1 MDGANNQIIINVKSV
16 LEQEAKFPFLVRNK
30 IDEMAT
36 NDIFLHG
43 VEEAVHDLLID
54 NAANNYTGL
63 DRDRDTEEEVEF
75 AIRCFPGVLSRGI
88 ETNIGS
94 KYPIALQLYFNHGGD
109 VFRCNIKAVSFI
121 PLLARLGIELG
132 QFEINERGGLL
143 AEVEEGDNVLHFLVS
158 TSDDSHDAEH
168 HQLVDDRFL
177 GVLRRLRETNLLKK
191 EDIQEHNLVPGLC
204 QYDYFAKK
212 RFQYLT
218 EWDPNSLTYADD
230 DSDGKLPLHHVAY
243 STSIGGFRVVFKAG
257 IHYFPKKKG
266 IGLLF
271 RKDRD
276 GDTPF
281 QLACEEHGIEEA
293 MKVIESALA
302 DCSPDKPY
310 STAHA
315 LVSATID
322 EKIDLDGVYFLLRR
336 EPDVLQTL
344 LLSARQSDNDG
355 SENNGDS
362 DDDGSLTSTTDKTRK
377 RKQR

>member
-1 MDGANNQIIINVKSV
+1 MNNLLYYNRSVSYFETTRRQREKQTMDSANQIINVVSV

-30 IDEMAT
+30 IDAMA
-36 NDIFLHG
+36 NVVLHG

-54 NAANNYTGL
+54 NAANDYKGL

-88 ETNIGS
+88 ETNIGV
-94 KYPIALQLYFNHGGD
+94 KYPIALLLYFNHGGD
-109 VFRCNIKAVSFI
+109 VFRCNVKAASFI

-191 EDIQEHNLVPGLC
+191 EDIQEHNLVLGLC

-218 EWDPNSLTYADD
+218 DWDPNSLTYADD
-230 DSDGKLPLHHVAY
+230 SDEKLPLHHAAH
-243 STSIGGFRVVFKAG
+243 STSIGGFRVVLKAG

-271 RKDRD
+271 RKNGD

-281 QLACEEHGIEEA
+281 QLACEEHGKEEV
-293 MKVIESALA
+293 MEVIESALA
-302 DCSPDKPY
+302 DCSDNPCNI
-310 STAHA
+310 AHA
-315 LVSATID
+315 LISATVD

-336 EPDVLQTL
+336 EPGVVRCCLQ
-344 LLSARQSDNDG
+344 
-355 SENNGDS
+355 
-362 DDDGSLTSTTDKTRK
+362 STA
-377 RKQR
+377 